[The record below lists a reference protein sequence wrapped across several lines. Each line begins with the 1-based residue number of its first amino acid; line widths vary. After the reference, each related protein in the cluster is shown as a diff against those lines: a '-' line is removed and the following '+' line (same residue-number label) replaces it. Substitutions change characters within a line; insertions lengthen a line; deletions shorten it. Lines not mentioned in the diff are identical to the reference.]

1 MVATI
6 LSGKDLAAEVRGD
19 LKRKVRG
26 KNQTIGISR
35 SEYLKMLD
43 KIIVIIKLCRLRKS
57 RTTIPTSSLAW

>member
-35 SEYLKMLD
+35 SELPRSSQEV
-43 KIIVIIKLCRLRKS
+43 IVSKTLVHH
-57 RTTIPTSSLAW
+57 AG